1 MEVNLIILRE
11 SEGMSAI
18 SDLVRQ
24 TLRDDTAR
32 FSSLLSINT
41 REGLFHHINSLPN
54 RSTWTMSY
62 SVRVNGVLKSL
73 DGFVELV
80 RQSIQ
85 YEQDDF
91 PDWPAMIWGS
101 TAWILADFYGR
112 TAGHEYVLTML
123 EDFTT
128 ATALPFRSETQK
140 ENQSKLWETFILQL
154 FAELSVGLLKLALS
168 LKMNPSVPAKK
179 SVKFQDFE
187 AEHKNTV
194 KRVRSWASKILD
206 AQSGRTVLAASS
218 PPSVTLVSQPAATI
232 PVPLNKYFQ
241 GRQDD
246 IRRLYESLHTG
257 EERLAVVCVHGLPGI
272 GKTQTTIQYCRT
284 FDTEYFAS
292 IWIES
297 DTRTKILSAF
307 SRYAV
312 RLKIEGASA
321 HGEHLKNAQLLV
333 SWLQT
338 TDLPWLLVFDNVD
351 EAYLLNDFWPSGGK
365 GHVISTSR
373 SPYMLEFCAA
383 TSLHL
388 DSLSRVDSLDLLR
401 KIIGDGFK
409 DQHTQ
414 EFEEILDEWKGVPLA
429 LNHVGNFISRM
440 HIDLNRFVKTYRR
453 STAKILSTRHDMDAY
468 PHSIATAFSVTELDG
483 PSRSLLQILC
493 FLDPADISDEL
504 FLPSFDEEKSL
515 SSIGTD
521 LEYYASLSNL
531 CKSGLVIHD
540 RGHITIH
547 RLVQVIGF
555 SDMSDDEQRNT
566 FQEVLELIDGVF
578 PRARETLETWESC
591 DRKLPHV
598 MFLCKR
604 YRQLYPEDRKNATLA
619 DLLSACTWYMYE
631 RGLHAEAEPLVQL
644 ARIVCPDT
652 PECLLTFADILLSLL
667 GLYFEGNRIKE
678 SLILVNQVFDIRA
691 SKLDPLDRLVA
702 ISFSLL
708 GIVYLEA
715 GQLDTSLAS
724 NLNAVHIFECRRESL
739 LSDVDDEIDWAYS
752 NLTFTLLK
760 LGQLDEASNAIE
772 KARDIAKLHS
782 GTSSIRYGQRLW
794 NLGLVRSAQNRW
806 EDAREAH
813 KASLDIF
820 LSLMPN
826 SFKTAFG
833 FHKMA
838 TFFHREGNFE
848 QALNYLESAHSI
860 FQRGLDLAPRAAR
873 TMFKVS
879 EVLKD
884 MGRVDEAAAK
894 RKEAARLRSLVNG
907 FPYDNRDTYEAYD
920 TLVPWIW
927 R

>member
-101 TAWILADFYGR
+101 TAWILAVGNTERKPIEALGNFYSSVIR
-112 TAGHEYVLTML
+112 RVVRRFVETRALAQDEPKWQASTSY
-123 EDFTT
+123 FTLGV
-128 ATALPFRSETQK
+128 ASIAY
-140 ENQSKLWETFILQL
+140 KLI
-154 FAELSVGLLKLALS
+154 
-168 LKMNPSVPAKK
+168 VPAKK

-218 PPSVTLVSQPAATI
+218 PPPVTLVSQPAATI

-307 SRYAV
+307 SR
-312 RLKIEGASA
+312 
-321 HGEHLKNAQLLV
+321 NLLADSKV
-333 SWLQT
+333 KRG
-338 TDLPWLLVFDNVD
+338 DLPWLLVFDNVD

-521 LEYYASLSNL
+521 FEYYAGLSNL

-848 QALNYLESAHSI
+848 QALLVTPIDSFLSSPTDSMFPYLTVRNYLESAHSI
-860 FQRGLDLAPRAAR
+860 FRRGLDLAPRAAR
-873 TMFKVS
+873 TMFKMS

-894 RKEAARLRSLVNG
+894 RKEAARLRSLVDG